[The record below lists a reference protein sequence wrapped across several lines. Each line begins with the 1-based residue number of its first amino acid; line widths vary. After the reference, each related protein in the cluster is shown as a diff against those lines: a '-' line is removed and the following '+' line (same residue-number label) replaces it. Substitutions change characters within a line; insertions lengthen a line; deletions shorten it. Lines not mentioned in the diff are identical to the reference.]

1 MSVSSGYWRD
11 LTTADFAALDAER
24 TVALLPIAAIEQHGP
39 HLPVSVD
46 SAINEALVN
55 AAVHR
60 APPDPVLLALPMQSV
75 GYSIEHMRFP
85 GTVSLSADTLARIC
99 VDIGDAVAAA
109 GLRRFLIF
117 NSHGGQTQIMRT
129 VIRELRA
136 RHGMLAV
143 AASWFDLVDLSDLFE
158 APELSHGI
166 HAGAVETSVM
176 LHIAPERVRM
186 ELAGDFPSAGC
197 AVAENSAH
205 LTATAKV
212 QFGWEAQDLHPS
224 GAVGDAAQ
232 ADAERGRIAF
242 ERGVDGLLRLVRDIA
257 RFDLTALRPGPRQ

>member
-1 MSVSSGYWRD
+1 MPSSSGYWRN
-11 LTTADFAALDAER
+11 LTTVDFAALDPER

-46 SAINEALVN
+46 SAINEALVE
-55 AAVHR
+55 AAIRR
-60 APPDPVLLALPMQSV
+60 APDDPVLLALPMQSV

-85 GTVSLSADTLARIC
+85 GTVSLGAETLARIC
-99 VDIGDAVAAA
+99 IDIGDAVAAT

-129 VIRELRA
+129 VIRELRS
-136 RHGMLAV
+136 RHGMVAV
-143 AASWFDLVDLSDLFE
+143 AASWFDLVDLSDLFD
-158 APELSHGI
+158 ASELAHGI
-166 HAGAVETSVM
+166 HAGAVETAVM

-186 ELAGDFPSAGC
+186 DLAEDFPSAGRE
-197 AVAENSAH
+197 VADSSAY

-224 GAVGDAAQ
+224 GAVGNAAAADAA
-232 ADAERGRIAF
+232 RGRVAF
-242 ERGVDGLLRLVRDIA
+242 ERGVDGLLSLVADIGRL
-257 RFDLTALRPGPRQ
+257 DLSVLRPGPR

>member
-1 MSVSSGYWRD
+1 MSSPSGYWRD
-11 LTTADFAALDAER
+11 LTTEDFSALDPQT

-46 SAINEALVN
+46 SAINEAIVA
-55 AAVHR
+55 AAVQR
-60 APPDPVLLALPMQSV
+60 AGATPALLALPMQSV

-85 GTVSLSADTLARIC
+85 GTLSLGAETLSRIC
-99 VDIGDAVAAA
+99 VDIGNAVAAT

-143 AASWFDLVDLSDLFE
+143 AASWFDLVDLSDLFD
-158 APELSHGI
+158 APELTHGI

-186 ELAGDFPSAGC
+186 NLARDFPSAGQ
-197 AVAENSAH
+197 AVADGSAH

-224 GAVGDAAQ
+224 GAVGDASI
-232 ADAERGRIAF
+232 ADAVRGRIAF
-242 ERGVDGLLRLVRDIA
+242 ERGVEGLLRLVADIG
-257 RFDLTALRPGPRQ
+257 RFDLAALRAPR